1 MKATI
6 FRLKPKVI
14 NYRNYKKFVSDIQR
28 EHFECKSTDVNEN
41 YEHFVQKL
49 LKIINNHAPLKSKTV
64 RGNVFFMNKD
74 WRKAI

>member
-6 FRLKPKVI
+6 FRLKP
-14 NYRNYKKFVSDIQR
+14 NYKKFVSDIQR

-49 LKIINNHAPLKSKTV
+49 LKIINNHAPLK
-64 RGNVFFMNKD
+64 
-74 WRKAI
+74 